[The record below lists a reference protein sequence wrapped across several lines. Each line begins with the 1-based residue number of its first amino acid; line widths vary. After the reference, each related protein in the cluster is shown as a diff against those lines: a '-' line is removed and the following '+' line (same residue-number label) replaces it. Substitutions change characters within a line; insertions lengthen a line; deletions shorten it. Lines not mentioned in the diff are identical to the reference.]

1 MTMHENVAVVT
12 GSSRGIGFAIAT
24 ELASMGYSLGLI
36 ARSKDDIEKASQ
48 DIQKQFPDV
57 RIINAAFDVVDGVSA
72 KDFVRRVNA
81 ELGSISV
88 LVNNAGFYRP
98 GTSSAPI
105 DEVQRSMDVNFFA
118 VVRFVQEVIPSMKK
132 LGLGYIF
139 NIASLAGIEAFA
151 NTGNYSASKS
161 ALVAYSSSLAQELEP
176 LGIKVTALCPSWVN
190 TKNSKD
196 APVTPEQMIKVDDLA
211 LTVRYLLGLGSTA
224 FVREIIIRCK

>member
-1 MTMHENVAVVT
+1 M
-12 GSSRGIGFAIAT
+12 
-24 ELASMGYSLGLI
+24 
-36 ARSKDDIEKASQ
+36 
-48 DIQKQFPDV
+48 
-57 RIINAAFDVVDGVSA
+57 
-72 KDFVRRVNA
+72 
-81 ELGSISV
+81 
-88 LVNNAGFYRP
+88 LVNNAGFYRT
-98 GTSSAPI
+98 GTSSASI
-105 DEVQRSMDVNFFA
+105 DEVQRSMDVNFFGP
-118 VVRFVQEVIPSMKK
+118 VRFVQEVIPSMKK
-132 LGLGYIF
+132 LGQGYIF